1 MLIRTFKAFYK
12 IILIRFFIASLG
24 HFLYFYLMIL
34 ITGATGLVGFHLM
47 QLLSK
52 EDTSIRALY
61 RSEVKKDHIKNLFE
75 AQNQLDYFEQI
86 EWFQAD
92 ILDIPKL
99 EEAFKDITQ
108 VYHCA
113 ALVSFDPKDYK
124 ELYKNNI
131 VGTANV
137 VNLCLAFGI
146 EKLCH
151 VSSIAAL
158 GNGTEHNLC
167 ITEETERNNELHHSD
182 YSISKY
188 GAELEVW
195 RGYQEGLN
203 VVIVNPGVIFGRGF
217 KDLGSSLF
225 FSKIKNGLP
234 FYTKGKVGIIAV
246 EDVVKVMQQLMK
258 SPISGERYIL
268 VAEDITFENLFT
280 ILAHAFGVNPP
291 KIEAK
296 KAVTSIFWRLDWFFS
311 KLLFTKRKLTQST
324 AQSLF
329 NQEYHDCNKIK
340 TAIEFEFTNMSTY
353 LTELAKEF
361 K

>member
-1 MLIRTFKAFYK
+1 
-12 IILIRFFIASLG
+12 
-24 HFLYFYLMIL
+24 MIL

-52 EDTSIRALY
+52 EATPIRALY
-61 RSEVKKDHIKNLFE
+61 RSEAKKDHIKNLFK
-75 AQNQLDYFEQI
+75 AQNQGPVFEQI
-86 EWFQAD
+86 DWFQAD

-99 EEAFKDITQ
+99 EEAFKGVTH

-113 ALVSFDPKDYK
+113 ALVSFNPNDFK

-137 VNLCLAFGI
+137 VNLCLAFGV

-158 GNGTEHNLC
+158 GNGTEYQLC
-167 ITEETERNNELHHSD
+167 ITEETDRNNELHHSD

-195 RGYQEGLN
+195 RGYQEGLQ

-217 KDLGSSLF
+217 KDFGSSLF

-234 FYTKGKVGIIAV
+234 FYTKGKVGIVSV
-246 EDVVKVMQQLMK
+246 EDVVKAMHQLMK
-258 SPISGERYIL
+258 SSISGERFIL
-268 VAEDITFENLFT
+268 VAEDSTYQNLFT
-280 ILAHAFGVNPP
+280 VLAHAFGVNPP
-291 KIEAK
+291 KIEVNK
-296 KAVTSIFWRLDWFFS
+296 LVTSIFWRWDWLFS
-311 KLLFTKRKLTQST
+311 KLLFTKRKLTKST

-329 NQEYHDCNKIK
+329 NQEYHDCSKIK
-340 TAIEFEFTNMSTY
+340 TAIGFEFTNMPTY

>member
-1 MLIRTFKAFYK
+1 
-12 IILIRFFIASLG
+12 
-24 HFLYFYLMIL
+24 MIL

-52 EDTSIRALY
+52 EATPIRALY
-61 RSEVKKDHIKNLFE
+61 RTEAKKKHIKNLFE
-75 AQNQLDYFEQI
+75 AQNQLDYFDQI
-86 EWFQAD
+86 DWFQAD

-99 EEAFKDITQ
+99 EEAFNGVTH

-137 VNLCLAFGI
+137 VNLCLAFGV

-234 FYTKGKVGIIAV
+234 FYTKGKVGIVAV
-246 EDVVKVMQQLMK
+246 EDVVKAMSALMK
-258 SPISGERYIL
+258 SSISGERFIM
-268 VAEDITFENLFT
+268 VAEDLSYQNLFT
-280 ILAHAFGVNPP
+280 ILALAFDVNPP

-296 KAVTSIFWRLDWFFS
+296 KILSSFLWRLDWLLS
-311 KLLFTKRKLTQST
+311 KLFFTKRKLTKST

-329 NQEYHDCNKIK
+329 NQEYHDCSKIK
-340 TAIEFEFTNMSTY
+340 NAIGCEFTTMSPY
-353 LTELAKEF
+353 LTDLAKQF

>member
-1 MLIRTFKAFYK
+1 
-12 IILIRFFIASLG
+12 
-24 HFLYFYLMIL
+24 MIL

-52 EDTSIRALY
+52 EATPIRALY
-61 RSEVKKDHIKNLFE
+61 RTEAKKIHIKNLFE
-75 AQNQLDYFEQI
+75 AQNQLDYFDQI
-86 EWFQAD
+86 DWFHAD

-99 EEAFKDITQ
+99 EEAFNGVTH

-137 VNLCLAFGI
+137 VNLCLAFGV

-188 GAELEVW
+188 GSELEVW

-234 FYTKGKVGIIAV
+234 FYTKGKVGIVAV
-246 EDVVKVMQQLMK
+246 EDVVKAMSALMK
-258 SPISGERYIL
+258 SSISGERFIM
-268 VAEDITFENLFT
+268 VAEDLSYQNLFT
-280 ILAHAFGVNPP
+280 ILALAFGVKPP

-296 KAVTSIFWRLDWFFS
+296 KILSSFLWRLDWLLS
-311 KLLFTKRKLTQST
+311 KLFFTKRKLTKST

-329 NQEYHDCNKIK
+329 NQEYHDCSKIK
-340 TAIEFEFTNMSTY
+340 NAIGFEFITMSPY
-353 LTELAKEF
+353 LTDLAKQF